1 MMIIKTLK
9 EQEKQKLIKF
19 STEKHVEKEDKKGV
33 DRKGALKYNSCAIF
47 ADTRRW
53 ISYEDDVSA

>member
-1 MMIIKTLK
+1 MMLKISTDILWIMWIKKCIKTLD
-9 EQEKQKLIKF
+9 LL
-19 STEKHVEKEDKKGV
+19 VP
-33 DRKGALKYNSCAIF
+33 LKYNSCAIF